1 MAEPAGKTG
10 QPRAPLNR
18 DRVLRAAVAFA
29 DRHGIEALS
38 MRKLGQELGVE
49 AMSLYN
55 HVANKDD
62 ILDGI
67 VDIVVAEIEV
77 PEKGGEWREEMRR
90 RAVSAREVL
99 TRHPWA
105 VMVMETRRNPGVAAM
120 RYYDAVIGCLR
131 RAGFTIALAAHAFS
145 VLDSYIYGF
154 VLQETG
160 MPFDTEEELA
170 DVAGGILQQLPV
182 DDFPHFFEMIT
193 EHALQPGYSYAAEFE
208 WGLDLILDGLL
219 LELERG
225 EAAAGWS

>member
-1 MAEPAGKTG
+1 MSEPAAGAT
-10 QPRAPLNR
+10 RREPLKR
-18 DRVLRAAVAFA
+18 ERVLQAAVAFA
-29 DRHGIEALS
+29 DEHGIEALS
-38 MRKLGQELGVE
+38 MRKLGQALGVE

-55 HVANKDD
+55 HVTNKDD

-67 VDIVVAEIEV
+67 VDLIVAEIELPV
-77 PEKGGEWREEMRR
+77 MGGQWRREMRR

-105 VMVMETRRNPGVAAM
+105 ALLMETRPNPGPAAM

-131 RAGFTIALAAHAFS
+131 TSGFSVAMAAHAFS

-160 MPFDTEEELA
+160 MPFETEEELSG
-170 DVAGGILQQLPV
+170 VAEAILQQLPV
-182 DDFPHFFEMIT
+182 DEYPHFFELIT

-208 WGLDLILDGLL
+208 FGLDLILDGLGR
-219 LELERG
+219 ELERG
-225 EAAAGWS
+225 

>member
-1 MAEPAGKTG
+1 MAESAGGAART
-10 QPRAPLNR
+10 RTPLNR
-18 DRVLRAAVAFA
+18 ERVLRAALEFA
-29 DRHGIEALS
+29 DQHGIEALS
-38 MRKLGQELGVE
+38 MRKLGQSLGVE

-67 VDIVVAEIEV
+67 VDVVVAEIAL
-77 PEKGGEWREEMRR
+77 PEKGGNWREEMRK

-105 VMVMETRRNPGVAAM
+105 VLVMETRRNPGPPAM

-131 RAGFTIALAAHAFS
+131 RAGFSIALAAHAFS

-160 MPFDTEEELA
+160 LPFETEDELA
-170 DVAGGILQQLPV
+170 DVAGGILRQLPV
-182 DDFPHFFEMIT
+182 DEFPDFFEMIT
-193 EHALQPGYSYAAEFE
+193 GHALQPGYSYAAEFE
-208 WGLDLILDGLL
+208 WGLDLILDGLGR
-219 LELERG
+219 ELERG
-225 EAAAGWS
+225 